1 MTLKTP
7 ILRDKKYTD
16 SFKIPGKHRCLIT
29 GAEMP
34 DGAHIRHGFYGM
46 GIKPGDDLIIPL
58 AHRLHAEQHQ
68 VGEERFWDD
77 MWWQL
82 SANQMWDK
90 FQILWE
96 KEDRTIDETMDY
108 VKQIARDYYANWK
121 VSK

>member
-58 AHRLHAEQHQ
+58 AHRLHAEQHLM
-68 VGEERFWDD
+68 GEERFWSQQ
-77 MWWQL
+77 WPGL
-82 SANQMWDK
+82 LA
-90 FQILWE
+90 
-96 KEDRTIDETMDY
+96 RTERPPEGGSIMDY
-108 VKQIARDYYANWK
+108 VKQVARDYYRAWEK
-121 VSK
+121 CE